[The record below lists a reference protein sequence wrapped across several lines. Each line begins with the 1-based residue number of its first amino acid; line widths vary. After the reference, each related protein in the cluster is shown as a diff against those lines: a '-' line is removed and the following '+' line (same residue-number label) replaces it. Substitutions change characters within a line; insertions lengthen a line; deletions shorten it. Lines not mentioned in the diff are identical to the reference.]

1 VILVTGATGFVG
13 RALVPEL
20 FANGCQ
26 IRALVRKVSTGLHV
40 EVEQVVVDLG
50 EIEDEGVIKD
60 TFGGVD
66 VVVHTAAR
74 VHMMQDRS
82 ADPLAEFRK
91 LNRDATLALA
101 GLAAEAGVKRF
112 VFLSSVKVNGEETFP
127 RGRPAVFKPDDAFMP
142 TDPYGLS
149 KYEAEQG
156 LLALAKE
163 TGMEVVIIR
172 PPLVYGPEVKANF
185 ASMINWLRRG
195 VPLPLG
201 AIHNKRSFVALGNL
215 VSFIA
220 LCADCSRSPK
230 AANQV
235 FLISDGEDVSTTQ
248 LLCRVADAL
257 GKKPWLLPVPTGL
270 MRFSARLMGKGEV
283 ANRLFGSLQV
293 DSSKARELLGWQP
306 VITMPEQ
313 LLKTVAADLK
323 NETTL

>member
-1 VILVTGATGFVG
+1 MILVTGATGFVG
-13 RALVPEL
+13 RALVPAL
-20 FANGCQ
+20 MTNGCQ
-26 IRALVRKVSTGLHV
+26 IRALVRKSSSLPV

-50 EIEDEGVIKD
+50 EIEGEGAA
-60 TFGGVD
+60 FSGVD
-66 VVVHTAAR
+66 VVVHAAAR

-82 ADPLAEFRK
+82 ASPLAEFRK
-91 LNRDATLALA
+91 LNRDTTLALA
-101 GLAAEAGVKRF
+101 ALAADAGVKRF
-112 VFLSSVKVNGEETFP
+112 VFLSSIKVNGEETFP
-127 RGRPAVFKPDDAFMP
+127 QSRPCIFKPDDEFIP

-172 PPLVYGPEVKANF
+172 PPLVYGPGVKANF

-201 AIHNKRSFVALGNL
+201 AINNKRSFVALDNL

-220 LCADCSRSPK
+220 LCADSTESP
-230 AANQV
+230 QV

-248 LLCRVADAL
+248 LLRKVADAL
-257 GKKPWLLPVPTGL
+257 GMKPWLLPVPVGL
-270 MRFSARLMGKGEV
+270 MSFAAKLVGKGDV

-293 DSSKARELLGWQP
+293 DSSKARDLLGWQP
-306 VITMPEQ
+306 VIRMDEQ
-313 LLKTVAADLK
+313 LNKTVTADLK
-323 NETTL
+323 K